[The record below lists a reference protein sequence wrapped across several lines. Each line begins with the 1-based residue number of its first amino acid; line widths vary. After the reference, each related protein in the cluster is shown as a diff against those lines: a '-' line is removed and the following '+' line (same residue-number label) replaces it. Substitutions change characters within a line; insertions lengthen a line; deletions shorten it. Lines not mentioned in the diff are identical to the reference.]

1 MPASDN
7 DISSFRD
14 LRVWQAA
21 MDVAEQILA
30 ACEEEP
36 ISQRFRLAGQLE
48 AAAASVPANIAER
61 HASGSTK
68 NYIKHLYI
76 ARGSLAETLTFL
88 ELFGRRKYIAR
99 QRADLLLAALEP
111 VARMLNALIN
121 SLSSKKLKGRKSSPQ
136 APSPKP

>member
-1 MPASDN
+1 MPARDN
-7 DISSFRD
+7 DIRSFRD
-14 LRVWQAA
+14 LRVWQTA

-48 AAAASVPANIAER
+48 AAAASVPANIAEGQ
-61 HASGSTK
+61 ASGSTK

-99 QRADLLLAALEP
+99 QRADLLLVTLEP

-121 SLSSKKLKGRKSSPQ
+121 SLDRKKDKGRKPSP
-136 APSPKP
+136 PSPKP